1 MSFKFFHVFKKCNNK
16 NFRADYVGA
25 WQEKKEDEGQ
35 STLTTSR
42 KLSIMRA
49 IKSKSTTISPFLAA
63 SRSGS
68 SLSGGSSRSSLRS
81 PSPH

>member
-1 MSFKFFHVFKKCNNK
+1 MFYK
-16 NFRADYVGA
+16 NSRAEYVGA
-25 WQEKKEDEGQ
+25 WQEKKEDEGH

-63 SRSGS
+63 SRSGTPS
-68 SLSGGSSRSSLRS
+68 SLGSTRSSLRS
-81 PSPH
+81 ASPNE